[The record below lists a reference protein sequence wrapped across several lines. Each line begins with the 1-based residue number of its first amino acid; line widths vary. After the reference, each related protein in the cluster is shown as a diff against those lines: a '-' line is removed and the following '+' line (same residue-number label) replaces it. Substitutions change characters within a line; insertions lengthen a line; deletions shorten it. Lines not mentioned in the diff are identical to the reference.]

1 MPVINY
7 KDLKKYLVELGNN
20 PFAPVYLI
28 YGEEML
34 TQNAFGELLDA
45 LVPASERSI
54 NYEPMD
60 GTQENIHEVIS
71 RVNTYSLL
79 PGIKVTALR
88 DSRIFYTGQDKD
100 RLLDNAQK
108 AYNDDN
114 IKKAAGHLLDLMGLL
129 SLSYEDINES
139 NRRNSLGQSS
149 PPDTDDA
156 WLDEVII
163 YCRDNNLSV
172 PAAGDDSRTLQLAV
186 EKGFPA
192 NNHLIITT
200 DVVDKRR
207 SLFKAISNKG
217 VIVDCSV
224 PKGDRQA
231 DRMVQESVLAE
242 RMHAMLAAG
251 NKSMNQSTYLAL
263 YEMTGFDLRVFTS
276 NLDKLISYVGDRKEI
291 THTDVE
297 SVLQRTK
304 KDPIYELTNALADR
318 KTDAALFYLDSL
330 LSAGFYPLQLFAAI
344 INQVRKLLLAKD
356 FVESSFGG
364 DWQAACPYDYFQKR
378 VIPAIVEYDR
388 NLLDHLESWQAML
401 DEETNSPKTES
412 QAKSKK
418 KKSNLTTDLLIAKNP
433 KNAYPIYQLLKKSE
447 RFSKDEL
454 IRAFETLNAA
464 DNNLKTDGQNAK
476 LVLEKI
482 ILEICRVPG
491 TRR

>member
-1 MPVINY
+1 MPIINY

-45 LVPASERSI
+45 LVPASEGRI

-60 GTQENIHEVIS
+60 GTQENIREVIG
-71 RVNTYSLL
+71 RLNTYSLL

-139 NRRNSLGQSS
+139 NRRNSLAQSS

-200 DVVDKRR
+200 DMVDKRR

-224 PKGDRQA
+224 HPA
-231 DRMVQESVLAE
+231 
-242 RMHAMLAAG
+242 
-251 NKSMNQSTYLAL
+251 
-263 YEMTGFDLRVFTS
+263 TGR
-276 NLDKLISYVGDRKEI
+276 
-291 THTDVE
+291 
-297 SVLQRTK
+297 
-304 KDPIYELTNALADR
+304 
-318 KTDAALFYLDSL
+318 
-330 LSAGFYPLQLFAAI
+330 
-344 INQVRKLLLAKD
+344 
-356 FVESSFGG
+356 
-364 DWQAACPYDYFQKR
+364 
-378 VIPAIVEYDR
+378 
-388 NLLDHLESWQAML
+388 
-401 DEETNSPKTES
+401 
-412 QAKSKK
+412 
-418 KKSNLTTDLLIAKNP
+418 
-433 KNAYPIYQLLKKSE
+433 
-447 RFSKDEL
+447 
-454 IRAFETLNAA
+454 
-464 DNNLKTDGQNAK
+464 
-476 LVLEKI
+476 
-482 ILEICRVPG
+482 
-491 TRR
+491 